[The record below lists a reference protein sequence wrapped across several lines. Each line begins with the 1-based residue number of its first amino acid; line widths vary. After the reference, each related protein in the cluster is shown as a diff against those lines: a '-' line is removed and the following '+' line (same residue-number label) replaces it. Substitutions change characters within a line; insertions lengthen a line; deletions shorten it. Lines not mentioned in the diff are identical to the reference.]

1 MKGVKS
7 MLSTEYQIQK
17 SMPLLS
23 QLQKSKLSVSEL
35 KLIEVY
41 LSKINSHDTQSR
53 EVTFSKA
60 ELDKLFGTSLRV
72 ADLKKSLDTI
82 RRFEVKNIFEDD
94 FLTTETT
101 VNLFEMSE
109 ITYSDSGVQ
118 QIKLSC
124 SEVAMRYFFD
134 IENLR
139 YLKYKLKNTI
149 YLTSKYSF
157 RLFMYLLEN
166 KFKDSWIVKLSDL
179 IEELQVPYDN
189 YTDLNKHILKSC
201 CKEIK
206 EKTSLDFMYT
216 NVRRG
221 QNHDTKEIVFN
232 ILSWGDLPQVIEQA
246 QEQEEPKQIVT
257 QAEEKPYMDTQQ
269 PATQEEEQEDSEPDY
284 LREKIEFLAESV
296 DNSFTTL
303 QMKLIIATLSE
314 INIPDSQYGR
324 EVAQYNYLHK
334 KYLQLQ
340 IAEQQA
346 VIKNR
351 FNYFMKM
358 IQNEVMQP

>member
-1 MKGVKS
+1 
-7 MLSTEYQIQK
+7 
-17 SMPLLS
+17 MPLLS

-232 ILSWGDLPQVIEQA
+232 ILSWGDLPQVLLEQA
-246 QEQEEPKQIVT
+246 QAKEESKQIVT
-257 QAEEKPYMDTQQ
+257 ENPYMDIQ
-269 PATQEEEQEDSEPDY
+269 PATDSDEPQEEEQEEVPEHIS
-284 LREKIEFLAESV
+284 FLCESV
-296 DNSFTTL
+296 DNSFTVL
-303 QMKLIIATLSE
+303 EMKLILATIS
-314 INIPDSQYGR
+314 NMDIPPSQFGR
-324 EVAQYNYLHK
+324 EIAQFDYLHK

-340 IAEQQA
+340 ITEQQTT
-346 VIKNR
+346 IKNR
-351 FNYFMKM
+351 FGYFLKM
-358 IQNEVMQP
+358 IKNDAEMR